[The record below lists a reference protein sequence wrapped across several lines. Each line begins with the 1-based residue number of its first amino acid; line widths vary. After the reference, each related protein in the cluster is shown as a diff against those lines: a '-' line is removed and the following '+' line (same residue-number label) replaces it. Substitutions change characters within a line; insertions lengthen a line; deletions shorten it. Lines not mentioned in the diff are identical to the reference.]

1 MTAVVVNVLLVVGT
15 GFMVLGAVGALRLPD
30 LYMRMHAATKAPSL
44 GAGLLLIAAAVHFAD
59 MTVTTRAAF
68 TILFIFLTVPVAAHT
83 LGRAAYLK
91 RVERWQGMV
100 VDELEGRHDPRT
112 REPSAGDER

>member
-1 MTAVVVNVLLVVGT
+1 MIAVLVDLLLVAGT
-15 GFMVLGAVGALRLPD
+15 GFMVLGAIGALRLPD

-44 GAGLLLIAAAVHFAD
+44 GAGLLLIAAAVHFGD

-83 LGRAAYLK
+83 LGRAAYLN
-91 RVERWQGMV
+91 RVERWQGTV
-100 VDELEGRHDPRT
+100 IDELDSRHDPHT
-112 REPSAGDER
+112 REPSGGED